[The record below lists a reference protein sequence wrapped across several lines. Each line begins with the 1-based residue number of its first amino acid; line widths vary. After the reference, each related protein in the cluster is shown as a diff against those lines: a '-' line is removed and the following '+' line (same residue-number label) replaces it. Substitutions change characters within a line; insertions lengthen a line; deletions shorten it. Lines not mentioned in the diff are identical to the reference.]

1 MNNRLAY
8 RLSAVLMVWGLSSLT
23 LQSANAAAACALIEN
38 DIARLQCYDERELPR
53 TNTTT
58 DAPVPVVNSEPVVLV
73 PTQLETAPAIV
84 AEPEPVAELPTV
96 PTVVAEPEPVAE
108 LPITPVV
115 VAEPEPVAELPIA
128 PAVVAEPEPVAELP
142 ITPVTAATE
151 VAQII
156 SGDAAA
162 SEPAP
167 LPAEIR
173 STITNIITALNGR
186 KVFFLENGERWQETT
201 AYGLRF
207 RVGSDVTLKKGLLNA
222 YNMTSGRNTIRVARY

>member
-1 MNNRLAY
+1 MNSRLAY

-84 AEPEPVAELPTV
+84 AEPEPVAELP
-96 PTVVAEPEPVAE
+96 
-108 LPITPVV
+108 ITP
-115 VAEPEPVAELPIA
+115 A
-128 PAVVAEPEPVAELP
+128 
-142 ITPVTAATE
+142 TAATE